1 MTKNKNKTNFLT
13 NKLPMVQDSNGY
25 TRQLK
30 QWQSCLDSS
39 HALLAAR

>member
-13 NKLPMVQDSNGY
+13 NKLPMVQDSNG
-25 TRQLK
+25 QLK

-39 HALLAAR
+39 HALHALLAAR